1 MNKNINISS
10 NCFSWSRANQVMD
23 HGRGFEAVSI
33 LDPKQ
38 YTGSP
43 GIS

>member
-1 MNKNINISS
+1 MKTIINIS
-10 NCFSWSRANQVMD
+10 NCFSWSRANQVMN
-23 HGRGFEAVSI
+23 HGRELVAGMI

>member
-1 MNKNINISS
+1 MKTIINIS
-10 NCFSWSRANQVMD
+10 NCFSWPSVNQVMN
-23 HGRGFEAVSI
+23 HGRELATLSI

-43 GIS
+43 GVS

>member
-1 MNKNINISS
+1 MNNNINIS
-10 NCFSWSRANQVMD
+10 NCFSWPTANQMMN
-23 HGRGFEAVSI
+23 HGRELAALSI

>member
-1 MNKNINISS
+1 MNKNINIS
-10 NCFSWSRANQVMD
+10 NCFSWSRANQVTD
-23 HGRGFEAVSI
+23 HGRELVATSI

>member
-1 MNKNINISS
+1 MKTNINIS
-10 NCFSWSRANQVMD
+10 NCFSWSRTNQVMN
-23 HGRGFEAVSI
+23 HGRELVLATI